1 MGSAIFIFGIA
12 GMAVCILLLIILP
25 KIFEKQK
32 NGSAEIQC
40 NLQVY

>member
-1 MGSAIFIFGIA
+1 MGSASFIFGIA

-32 NGSAEIQC
+32 KRLLREIESEE
-40 NLQVY
+40 V

>member
-12 GMAVCILLLIILP
+12 GCILLLIILP

-32 NGSAEIQC
+32 KRLLREIESEE
-40 NLQVY
+40 V